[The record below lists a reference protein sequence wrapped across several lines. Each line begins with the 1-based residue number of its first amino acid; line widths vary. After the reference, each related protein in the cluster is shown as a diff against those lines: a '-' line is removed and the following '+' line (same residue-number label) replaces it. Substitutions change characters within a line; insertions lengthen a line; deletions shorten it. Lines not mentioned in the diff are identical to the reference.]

1 MFNVGDIT
9 FIVIVTLIIIIEFD
23 SARTDNQ
30 ITTIKLSYHLF
41 PMVRLG
47 NQPNH
52 G

>member
-30 ITTIKLSYHLF
+30 ITTIKLPSLT
-41 PMVRLG
+41 
-47 NQPNH
+47 H
-52 G
+52 GKVK